1 MFSKGKTHNKLNP
14 NKIKEGIFAIKNI
27 ISIIGQIFINIAS
40 MNLLLYFIRK
50 DDPFLLGQ
58 ENSLDEQF
66 RPNVNNSIIY
76 VFQILNQVNIFIA
89 NYQGEPFME
98 SVNKNSSI
106 MKIIFAILSIG
117 FVYIFNLFP
126 QINDGFELVAL
137 PEENY
142 FRFFIIFILI
152 LNLGFYYI
160 LEKWKNIFCLY
171 ETNESNNNKK
181 KRDLYYYY
189 FKATSQSEIP
199 I

>member
-1 MFSKGKTHNKLNP
+1 
-14 NKIKEGIFAIKNI
+14 
-27 ISIIGQIFINIAS
+27 
-40 MNLLLYFIRK
+40 
-50 DDPFLLGQ
+50 
-58 ENSLDEQF
+58 
-66 RPNVNNSIIY
+66 
-76 VFQILNQVNIFIA
+76 
-89 NYQGEPFME
+89 ME

-189 FKATSQSEIP
+189 Y
-199 I
+199 